1 MDPKSYIR
9 LMAQA
14 GKALQAIKDSE
25 LRSNPNPGL
34 AIEALSE
41 AFRYAV
47 RSQPPSPTSG
57 LVEFQRLMSQLGPRK
72 S

>member
-1 MDPKSYIR
+1 MDPRSYIR
-9 LMAQA
+9 LMAQT
-14 GKALQAIKDSE
+14 GEALQAIKDAE
-25 LRSNPNPGL
+25 LRSDPHPGL

-57 LVEFQRLMSQLGPRK
+57 LVEFQRLISQLVPRK